1 MLKMRNFFNK
11 VNPKRPLYIQILF
24 TIFAFSI
31 MIIISYAFMK
41 KIIHDYLL
49 QNTESTL
56 DSVQKQ
62 ITSDLLEPQTVLDNV
77 SQITRAMILRGD
89 DAGKLH
95 DYLTIMLDNLFLDN
109 HRNAVYS
116 TLFGYFETLP
126 GGPAFIEGLIREME
140 EWYNPTERSWYQNA
154 VKANGEIARTIIY
167 GDSIYD
173 EPVLIFSR
181 CIFDDKGRRL
191 GALGIRIQI
200 DAIGKY
206 VINTTKTQGGYGV
219 LMSEDLVIF
228 AHPNQ
233 DYTGKNIRDLKI
245 TLSELADDLQNR
257 TDIFERPMVSFKN
270 EAAIAF
276 FREIPNGWYMGIVVP
291 KKLYYQKATYMV
303 TILNILGIV
312 LACVLIFVLIRV
324 DAARNKADMESR
336 HKSAFLANVSHE
348 IRTPMN
354 AIIGMTEIL
363 QNEPINERQM
373 GFVNDIKASSHSL
386 LSLIND
392 ILDLSKIESGKLEL
406 NPVNYDFHALLEN
419 IISMFSYVAQKKG
432 LEFIFEEE
440 GEIPN
445 YLYGDDIRLKQILT
459 NICGNA
465 VKYTEKGQIKI
476 KITATDNNLMFE
488 IKDTG
493 MGIRKEDI
501 PKLFNTFQRLEAEK
515 SRTIVGTG
523 LGLSISR
530 SFVEMM
536 GGKIIVDSEY
546 EQGSVF
552 LVIIPIVLGNKE
564 EVKIKRNS
572 EAEHTLYAPG
582 ARVLV
587 VDDNEFNLRVAEGLL
602 GLFGINAQT
611 AFSGRE
617 AIDLV
622 KNNEYD
628 IVFMDHMMPE
638 MDGIEAT
645 DEIRELGGKYKKLPI
660 IALTANAIQGA
671 KEMFLDSGFNG
682 FISKPIDIQE
692 LNEILREWLPPEII
706 KEKKK
711 EKKEPER
718 KANSDFMNA
727 VNKIGEINTEIGMDR
742 VSHMEDMYRET
753 LELFYNK
760 IIPDCESMS
769 AKIDNGNIKMFSIS
783 VHAMKSVL
791 ATIGAM
797 SLSETA
803 LRLETASKNND
814 IEYCVQR
821 FPAFRDKLFNLHKE
835 LSVIF
840 QGAVTVN
847 KKKSGDTAYLR
858 ENINKALAAAFDF
871 DGITG
876 LKIINDLL
884 AYDFGEQNNALLENI
899 ASSFRIFNFKTVT
912 ELLNKIKAGI

>member
-1 MLKMRNFFNK
+1 MLKMRDFFNK
-11 VNPKRPLYIQILF
+11 VNPKRPLYTQILF

-31 MIIISYAFMK
+31 MIIISYIFMK

-62 ITSDLLEPQTVLDNV
+62 ITSDLIEPQTVLDNV

-89 DAGKLH
+89 DTGRLQ

-126 GGPAFIEGLIREME
+126 GGPVFIEGFIREME
-140 EWYNPTERSWYQNA
+140 DWYNPTERSWYQNA
-154 VKANGEIARTIIY
+154 VKANGETARTIIY
-167 GDSIYD
+167 SDSIYD

-200 DAIGKY
+200 NAIGKY
-206 VINTTKTQGGYGV
+206 VINTAMTQGGYGV
-219 LMSEDLVIF
+219 LMSEDLVVF

-233 DYTGKNIRDLKI
+233 DYIGKNIRDLKI
-245 TLSELADDLQNR
+245 ALSDLADDLQNR
-257 TDIFERPMVSFKN
+257 VDIFERPMISFKN
-270 EAAIAF
+270 ETAIAF
-276 FREIPNGWYMGIVVP
+276 FREIPNNWYLGIVVP
-291 KKLYYQKATYMV
+291 KRLYYQKATYMV
-303 TILNILGIV
+303 TILNILGIALALV
-312 LACVLIFVLIRV
+312 LSFVLIRV

-354 AIIGMTEIL
+354 AIIGMTDIL
-363 QNEPINERQM
+363 QNEPLNKRQM
-373 GFVNDIKASSHSL
+373 GFVNDIKVSSHSL

-406 NPVNYDFHALLEN
+406 NPVNYDFNALLDN
-419 IISMFSYVAQKKG
+419 IISMFSYVSQKKG
-432 LEFIFEEE
+432 LDFIFEKE

-465 VKYTEKGQIKI
+465 VKYTEKGYIKI
-476 KITATDNNLMFE
+476 KITAADNNLMFE

-523 LGLSISR
+523 LGLSISK
-530 SFVEMM
+530 SFVERM
-536 GGKIIVDSEY
+536 GGKILVDSEY

-552 LVIIPIVLGNKE
+552 IVIIPIVLGNKD

-572 EAEHTLYAPG
+572 EAEHTLYAPS

-602 GLFGINAQT
+602 GLFSINAQT
-611 AFSGRE
+611 AYSGRE

-622 KNNEYD
+622 KNNKYD

-645 DEIRELGGKYKKLPI
+645 GEIRKLGTKYKKLPI

-692 LNEILREWLPPEII
+692 ISGLLKEWLPPEKI

-711 EKKEPER
+711 EKTKPAQ
-718 KANSDFMNA
+718 KTYSDFIYN
-727 VNKIGEINTEIGMDR
+727 VNKVSEINTEIGMDR
-742 VSHMEDMYRET
+742 VSYMEDMYRET
-753 LELFYNK
+753 LGLFCNK
-760 IIPDCESMS
+760 IMPDCESMS
-769 AKIDNGNIKMFSIS
+769 AKIDNGNLKGFSIA
-783 VHAMKSVL
+783 VHAMKSAL

-797 SLSETA
+797 DLSEAA

-814 IEYCVQR
+814 IEYCIQR
-821 FPAFRDKLFNLHKE
+821 FPAFRDRLLNLHKE
-835 LSVIF
+835 LTVIF
-840 QGAVTVN
+840 PGTATGN
-847 KKKSGDTAYLR
+847 KKKVGDTAYLR
-858 ENINKALAAAFDF
+858 ENIEKALDAAFEF

-884 AYDFGEQNNALLENI
+884 AYDFGEQNNVLLENT
-899 ASSFRIFNFKTVT
+899 ASTFRIFNFASVT
-912 ELLNKIKAGI
+912 ELLNKLKASM